1 MRLLIF
7 GALIYLAYRAFKSW
21 MSAGSRSSSKMTQRA
36 TGEIDD
42 VMVKDPFC
50 KVYFPRRNG
59 VRLKFKGQELL
70 FCSPECRDKF
80 VERNKETT
88 D

>member
-7 GALIYLAYRAFKSW
+7 GALIYLAYRGIKSW
-21 MSAGSRSSSKMTQRA
+21 MAAGSHVSSKMTQQA
-36 TGEIDD
+36 AGEIDD
-42 VMVKDPFC
+42 VMIKDPFC
-50 KVYFPRRNG
+50 EVYFPRRNG
-59 VRLKFKGQELL
+59 VSLNFEGRELL

-80 VERNKETT
+80 VERNQEKT

>member
-7 GALIYLAYRAFKSW
+7 GALIYLAYRAIKSW
-21 MSAGSRSSSKMTQRA
+21 MTAGSHSSSKMTQRA
-36 TGEIDD
+36 VGEIDD
-42 VMVKDPFC
+42 VMVKDPLC
-50 KVYFPRRNG
+50 EVYFPKRNG
-59 VRLKFKGQELL
+59 VSLNFQDRELL

-80 VERNKETT
+80 VERNKEKT